1 MLSKSQARAFFLGG
15 TLFFSL
21 VFIILTID
29 TMRQIPVQT
38 KSQNIT
44 PAVAAG
50 KHIWETNNCM
60 GCHTIFGEGAYYAPE
75 LTKVVSRRGAT
86 WIKLFM
92 KDPQAMFPGE
102 RKMTKYN
109 LSDQQL
115 NDLVAFLAWAG
126 EVDLNGFPA
135 DPPYKQASV
144 VNVSGASQAA
154 AAAQPEYF
162 KNVCSACHAVNGIGG
177 KIGPELDTAYQRY
190 NAQQMTDW
198 IKNPSA
204 IKPGTTMPNLG
215 LNDAQVAELVK
226 YLQSFGGK

>member
-1 MLSKSQARAFFLGG
+1 MLSKSQARTFFLGG

-21 VFIILTID
+21 VFILLTID
-29 TMRQIPVQT
+29 TMRQIPAQT

-50 KHIWETNNCM
+50 KQIWEENNCM

-75 LTKVVSRRGAT
+75 LTKVVARRGAT

-92 KDPQAMFPGE
+92 KDPQAMFPGD

-109 LSDQQL
+109 LSDKQL
-115 NDLVAFLAWAG
+115 DDVVAFLSWAG

-135 DPPYKQASV
+135 DPPYKQANV
-144 VNVSGASQAA
+144 VNVSAASQAA
-154 AAAQPEYF
+154 ALAQPEYF
-162 KNVCSACHAVNGIGG
+162 KNVCAACHAVNGVGG
-177 KIGPELDTAYQRY
+177 KIGPELDTAYQRLTT
-190 NAQQMTDW
+190 QQMTEW
-198 IKNPSA
+198 LKNPPA
-204 IKPGTTMPNLG
+204 VKPGTTMPNLA
-215 LNDAQVAELVK
+215 LSDPQIAELVK